1 MPRDNTIQ
9 GYHSRG
15 QKGQGEKMQRLKL
28 ERIFVARE
36 LECGCAWVSWLN
48 VRQSLLG
55 LEDHPKEVGKC
66 KSNHTWEDSLVL
78 LLIYPL
84 LSICVK
90 TFTYQ
95 KSQRWIKT
103 TRSINCFITPGNAWN
118 VTLATLSFSP
128 CLSSR
133 AIMKSTRG
141 SQCHISLK
149 RPVWLICSQTRPCM
163 SRHEFSFI

>member
-1 MPRDNTIQ
+1 M
-9 GYHSRG
+9 
-15 QKGQGEKMQRLKL
+15 
-28 ERIFVARE
+28 
-36 LECGCAWVSWLN
+36 SWLN

-95 KSQRWIKT
+95 KHAKD
-103 TRSINCFITPGNAWN
+103 G
-118 VTLATLSFSP
+118 
-128 CLSSR
+128 
-133 AIMKSTRG
+133 
-141 SQCHISLK
+141 
-149 RPVWLICSQTRPCM
+149 
-163 SRHEFSFI
+163 